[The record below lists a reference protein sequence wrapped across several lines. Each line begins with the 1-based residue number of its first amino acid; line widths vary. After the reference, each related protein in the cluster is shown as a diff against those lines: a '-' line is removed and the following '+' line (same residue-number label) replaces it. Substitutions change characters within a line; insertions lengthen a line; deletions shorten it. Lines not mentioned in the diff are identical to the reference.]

1 MALSGG
7 TYTGAAFTKAAANV
21 FIPELWSD
29 EVKRQRDKKFVVA
42 NTVKR
47 FNFIG
52 KKGDVLHVPN
62 IGRLAV
68 YDKQPE
74 TPVTLQSRTETEYS
88 ILIDK
93 YKESSF
99 MVEDIVRIQSAYELM
114 APYTQ
119 EAGYALARDIDNYLL
134 GLRAAVYHLTSQRI
148 DLATPIDKA
157 SILAAKSILDKADVP
172 AEGRKLIVSP
182 DQYNDL
188 LTITDFISK
197 DFQAAQPV
205 ASGVVGS
212 IYGCEVWMTTQI
224 DANTATGYKN
234 GDDGAG
240 QPTPG
245 YVDSSTTPA
254 TNSPYLPTQ
263 DAFTSLPAN
272 KHSAMMVHP
281 EWAGLAV
288 QLNPKM
294 ESDRAVTYQAD
305 LVVQTQLYGG
315 KLYRPDHAVIISTTA

>member
-1 MALSGG
+1 MALTGG
-7 TYTGAAFTKAAANV
+7 TYTGSATTKANANV

-29 EVKRQRDKKFVVA
+29 EVKRQRDTKFVVA

-62 IGRLAV
+62 ISRLSV
-68 YDKQPE
+68 YDKLPE
-74 TPVTLQSRTETEYS
+74 TPVTLQARTESEYS

-99 MVEDIVRIQSAYELM
+99 MVEDIVHIQSAYDLM
-114 APYTQ
+114 KPYTE

-134 GLRAAVYHLTSQRI
+134 GLRAAVYHNASQRI
-148 DLATPIDKA
+148 DLATAIDKA
-157 SILAAKSILDKADVP
+157 AILAAKSILDNADVP
-172 AEGRKLIVSP
+172 QEGRKLIVSP

-188 LTITDFISK
+188 LTITEFISK
-197 DFQAAQPV
+197 DFQAAMPV

-212 IYGCEVWMTTQI
+212 IYGVEVWMTTQLGL
-224 DANTATGYKN
+224 NSATGYKN
-234 GDDGAG
+234 GDGAAA

-245 YVDSSTTPA
+245 YTG
-254 TNSPYLPTQ
+254 SPYLPTQ
-263 DAFTSLPAN
+263 DAFTSLPLARY
-272 KHSAMMVHP
+272 SAMMVHAD
-281 EWAGLAV
+281 WAGLAV

-294 ESDRAVTYQAD
+294 ESERAVTYQAD
-305 LVVQTQLYGG
+305 VIVQTQLYGG
-315 KLYRPDHAVIISTTA
+315 KLYRPDHAVVISTTA